1 MGIDRALQKHG
12 YEFEEEY
19 SDSNAPAEIW
29 INEEIGW
36 GIRIE
41 WFMLEKLKR
50 CEKEPVEWA
59 VNVCPGLC
67 HQV

>member
-12 YEFEEEY
+12 YKFDQECT
-19 SDSNAPAEIW
+19 DKQAGAEIW

-41 WFMLEKLKR
+41 WFMLEKR
-50 CEKEPVEWA
+50 
-59 VNVCPGLC
+59 
-67 HQV
+67 

>member
-12 YEFEEEY
+12 YEFDEEY

-41 WFMLEKLKR
+41 WFMLEKR
-50 CEKEPVEWA
+50 
-59 VNVCPGLC
+59 
-67 HQV
+67 